1 MQILRRI
8 AHWQVPLVFA
18 LVGVVAAAFG
28 DFGRAIL
35 RYDRP
40 AIADGEYWR
49 LLTGH
54 FVHLGYQ
61 HLLLNLAGL
70 LLVWLL
76 VGRHHNTRQWYAV
89 SATCIAVMSLG
100 FWILDADMRWY
111 VGLSGLLHGLLL
123 AGGISGIRSLP
134 AESMVI
140 CAVVVGKL
148 LYEQLAG
155 PLPGSES
162 VAGGTVIVN
171 AHLYGAAGSALAAFF
186 FWHRVRRPPSI

>member
-18 LVGVVAAAFG
+18 LAGVVAAAFG
-28 DFGRAIL
+28 DDGRAVL
-35 RYDRP
+35 RYDHP

-54 FVHLGYQ
+54 FAHLGYQ

-76 VGRHHNTRQWYAV
+76 VGRHHNTRQWYTV
-89 SATCIAVMSLG
+89 SATSIAIMGLG
-100 FWILDADMRWY
+100 FWLLDADMRWY

-134 AESMVI
+134 GESMVI

-148 LYEQLAG
+148 LYEQLVG
-155 PLPGSES
+155 PLPGSEA
-162 VAGGTVIVN
+162 VAGGAVIVN
-171 AHLYGAAGSALAAFF
+171 AHLYGAVGGGMAAFF
-186 FWHRVRRPPSI
+186 FWHRVRRPASI